1 MSEVQLAWLS
11 TIAWLAL
18 TTILFLVLARWS
30 AGEGS
35 WGGLP
40 GIVRGLRDWTAG
52 ERPRPA
58 HASSPGGGSSADG
71 GSSSPAAEIEEL

>member
-1 MSEVQLAWLS
+1 MTDVQLAWLS
-11 TIAWLAL
+11 TIAWFVL
-18 TTILFLVLARWS
+18 TAALFLVLARWS

-40 GIVRGLRDWTAG
+40 GIVRGLRDWAVG

-58 HASSPGGGSSADG
+58 HASSPSG
-71 GSSSPAAEIEEL
+71 GSSSPFAEIEDL

>member
-1 MSEVQLAWLS
+1 MTDVQLAWLS
-11 TIAWLAL
+11 AIAWFVL

-30 AGEGS
+30 AGEGL

-52 ERPRPA
+52 GTSKRARV
-58 HASSPGGGSSADG
+58 SSPGGGSGG
-71 GSSSPAAEIEEL
+71 GSAASPPRAEIDEL